1 MATLNYFMDKNSGT
15 VEGTDK
21 EVGSAFNDI
30 KKDVKRAIKEYDA
43 RGRLFSVFAEFDDG
57 VDIALTPNSC
67 YVGSDN
73 QIHMYD
79 SLIEEGAGLE

>member
-1 MATLNYFMDKNSGT
+1 MATLNYFIDKNSGT

-21 EVGSAFNDI
+21 EVGYAFNGI
-30 KKDVKRAIKEYDA
+30 KKDVKRAIKEFD
-43 RGRLFSVFAEFDDG
+43 RSGKLFSVFVEFDDG

-79 SLIEEGAGLE
+79 TLIEEEAGIE